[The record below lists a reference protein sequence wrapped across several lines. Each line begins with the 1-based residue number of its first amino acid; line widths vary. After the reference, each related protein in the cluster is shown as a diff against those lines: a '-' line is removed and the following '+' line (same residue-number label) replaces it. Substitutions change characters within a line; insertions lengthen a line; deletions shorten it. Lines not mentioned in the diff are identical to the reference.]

1 MRLKVLS
8 SLLALGIATAAV
20 AQQPSPFTFTFKGFV
35 GASVF
40 VQDAS
45 MGITPVGN
53 NNQTGQI
60 PVFAGNNAWNQ
71 AAADKLMFGGDV
83 RQTRLNFSVKGPTIG
98 TDWTPNGVVE
108 LDWSGGFGSAPFG
121 DENLL
126 PRIRLAYVELS
137 SGQHNIKVGQ
147 FHNLIIGFIPASAAH
162 IAFPFAYAAGLIGWR
177 SPGITYTYKTTT
189 SSGMNVEV
197 GAQINRNS
205 WYDLTASGTP
215 VSQGEASGLPQVQ
228 ARLMVSQGKNTSPFP
243 LYPVADW
250 LAFIAAHYDVKDL
263 TNVAAVPPP
272 GVKDKLTTYA
282 IQAGVKSNQIQ
293 NVTLAVNG
301 WFGANTGNLLGNV
314 IQIGP
319 VAPSALNQDLPS
331 VTSYGAWGQA
341 GFAFGG
347 PWSLWGML
355 GFEHPSDWAN
365 AVWAYQTAAGA
376 GNAARVRNVNGA
388 AMLAW
393 RDGPVLFG
401 LEWLHS
407 FTTYGYDPTAAVFP
421 IPTKPTTVATYSR
434 NANQVMLT
442 ADYFF

>member
-20 AQQPSPFTFTFKGFV
+20 AQAPPPAFTFTFKGFV

-71 AAADKLMFGGDV
+71 GAPDKLMFGGDV
-83 RQTRLNFSVKGPTIG
+83 RQTRLNFAVKGPTIG
-98 TDWTPNGVVE
+98 GDWTPNGVVE
-108 LDWSGGFGSAPFG
+108 LDWSGGFGGAPFG

-137 SGQHNIKVGQ
+137 SGSNTIRVGQ
-147 FHNLIIGFIPASAAH
+147 AHNLLVGFIPASAAH
-162 IAFPFAYAAGLIGWR
+162 IAFPFAYGAGLIGWR
-177 SPGITYTYKTTT
+177 SPGITYLYKTTT
-189 SSGMNVEV
+189 SGGLNMEYGV
-197 GAQINRNS
+197 QINRNS

-228 ARLMVSQGKNTSPFP
+228 ARVMVSQGKNTSPFP

-250 LAFIAAHYDVKDL
+250 LFFVAGHYDVKDL
-263 TNVAAVPPP
+263 TNVAAVA
-272 GVKDKLTTYA
+272 GTNQKDKLTTYA
-282 IQAGVKSNQIQ
+282 VQAGYKSNQIE
-293 NVTLAVNG
+293 NLTLAVNG
-301 WFGANTGNLLGNV
+301 WFGQNTGNLLGMIV
-314 IQIGP
+314 QIGP
-319 VAPSALNQDLPS
+319 VAQSPANQDLAS
-331 VTSYGAWGQA
+331 VTSYGVWGQV
-341 GFAFGG
+341 GYAFGG
-347 PWSLWGML
+347 PWSLWGMM
-355 GFEHPSDWAN
+355 GFENPDWKD
-365 AVWAYQTAAGA
+365 AVWAFQTANNPG
-376 GNAARVRNVNGA
+376 GAARVRNVNSA

-393 RDGPVLFG
+393 REGSVVLG

-407 FTTYGYDPTAAVFP
+407 FTTYGYGALPAAGGPPPT
-421 IPTKPTTVATYSR
+421 ITTYSR
-434 NANQVMLT
+434 NANQYMLT